1 MKKTFHDFYFGMTQ
15 AQRAQYV
22 ERVGTNIA
30 YAEMV
35 AGGFKLPS
43 LPMAL
48 RFARR
53 SGGKTSVDAIVKTYE
68 ARHGPV
74 A

>member
-1 MKKTFHDFYFGMTQ
+1 MTNFHDFYFGMSAAERQDWVT
-15 AQRAQYV
+15 
-22 ERVGTNIA
+22 RVGTSIG
-30 YAEMV
+30 YAERV

-48 RFARR
+48 RMTRA
-53 SGGKTSVDAIVKTYE
+53 SNHMIDVDSIVQTYE
-68 ARHGPV
+68 QRHGPI